1 MKKLLLVLLLIPLI
15 SIGQKTYYGYVPRN
29 NPSTQAVSC
38 DDLLN
43 EIKANGSS
51 LFAFNSSYSSAIS
64 NIQWYDY
71 EQMLFVVVT
80 FTSSP
85 FKKYLYGGWK
95 FSYTNWSKIKN
106 AYEDAESKGKFFN
119 EVIKPATINCN

>member
-1 MKKLLLVLLLIPLI
+1 MKHFYLALLIPLL
-15 SIGQKTYYGYVPRN
+15 SFGQRTYYGYVPRN
-29 NPSTQAVSC
+29 NPTNQTVSC

-43 EIKANGSS
+43 EIRANGSS
-51 LFAFNSSYSSAIS
+51 LLAFNSSYSSAIS
-64 NIQWYDY
+64 NIQWYNY
-71 EQMLFVVVT
+71 EQMIFAVVT

-85 FKKYLYGGWK
+85 LKKYLYGGWK

-106 AYEDAESKGKFFN
+106 AYQEEESKGKFFN